1 MKNVTE
7 DLLNKLVQLDR
18 EVKSSLRKKGLIV
31 PVKSRDGSIYFGSF
45 KVVRNSHGFY
55 SIIDHTNEAIITGI
69 NLPQTAMLT
78 ANDLALG
85 KHRDPKLISS
95 DRSYGYAD
103 FEEELYKRALARKDK
118 NIDYFDISLEKY
130 NIAHNKKRLHKREV
144 MVSFEKLVKLV

>member
-18 EVKSSLRKKGLIV
+18 EVKSSLRKRGLIV
-31 PVKSRDGSIYFGSF
+31 PIKSRDGSIYFGSF
-45 KVVRNSHGFY
+45 KVVRDSRGFY
-55 SIIDHTNEAIITGI
+55 SIIDHANEAIITGI

-95 DRSYGYAD
+95 DRSYGYAE
-103 FEEELYKRALARKDK
+103 FEEELYKKALNRKDK
-118 NIDYFDISLEKY
+118 PIDYFDIQLEKY
-130 NIAHNKKRLHKREV
+130 NIAHNKKRLHRQEV
-144 MVSFEKLVKLV
+144 MKSFEKLVKLV